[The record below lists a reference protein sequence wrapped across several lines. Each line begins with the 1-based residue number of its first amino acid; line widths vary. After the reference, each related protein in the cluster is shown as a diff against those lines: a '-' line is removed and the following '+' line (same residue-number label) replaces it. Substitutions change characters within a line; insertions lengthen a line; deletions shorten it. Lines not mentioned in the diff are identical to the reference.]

1 MPAWNPDIRRWVVEA
16 VDTAHE
22 YVREL
27 YDDSHPAGAGR
38 SPRQGQQVFEG
49 RLEDLQTAKAAAER
63 RAMSR
68 CSFCDGPKPC
78 LRD

>member
-1 MPAWNPDIRRWVVEA
+1 MPAWNPDTRRWVVEA

-38 SPRQGQQVFEG
+38 PPRHGQQVFEG
-49 RLEDLQTAKAAAER
+49 NLEDLLAAKETAT
-63 RAMSR
+63 R